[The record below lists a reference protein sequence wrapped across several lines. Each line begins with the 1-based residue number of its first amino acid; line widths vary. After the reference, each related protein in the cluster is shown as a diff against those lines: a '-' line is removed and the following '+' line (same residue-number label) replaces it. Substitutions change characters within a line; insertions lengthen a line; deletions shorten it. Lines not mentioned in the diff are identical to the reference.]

1 MYFAGWKIKK
11 YNLHLRFN
19 EINIVAGLIIS
30 IMKSSNYGFM
40 LTGIILI
47 LSVNFN
53 AQTNTGWFTVNEV
66 SEKVWLLSDHNI
78 DNIYLIEGNDSA
90 LLIDN
95 GIGVADLVSAVKK
108 LTNKPLIVIIT
119 HGHPDHCGSDYQ
131 FEKVYIHPADS
142 AAARSFNLPETRKG
156 MAASMKGD
164 ATLSAEDVYS
174 GPTYNTKFI
183 PLEEGQIFNLGG
195 RFIKVWETP
204 GHTPGEICLL
214 DIGNKLLFTGDNN
227 NSLVWLFLEGC
238 TPLSKY
244 LITLEK
250 QKERLEEFDIIFPG
264 HGPQMQSDFIL
275 DQISCVKAILDG
287 TCEVK
292 DYKSFA
298 GDSKI
303 CTYGRASVAFNPENL

>member
-1 MYFAGWKIKK
+1 MK
-11 YNLHLRFN
+11 HLRKYLLAFSG
-19 EINIVAGLIIS
+19 IGLFFS
-30 IMKSSNYGFM
+30 TS
-40 LTGIILI
+40 L
-47 LSVNFN
+47 N
-53 AQTNTGWFTVNEV
+53 AQSNNSWFTVNAV
-66 SEKVWLLSDHNI
+66 SEKVWVLNDHNI

-90 LLIDN
+90 LLIDT
-95 GIGVADLVSAVKK
+95 GIGAADLVSAVKK
-108 LTNKPLIVIIT
+108 LTDKPLIVIIT
-119 HGHPDHCGSDYQ
+119 HGHPDHCGSIYQ

-142 AAARSFNLPETRKG
+142 AAARSINLPETRKG
-156 MAASMKGD
+156 MVSGMMGD
-164 ATLSAEDVYS
+164 VTLSPEDIYT
-174 GPTYNTKFI
+174 GPIFDTRMLS
-183 PLEEGQIFNLGG
+183 LEEGQIFNLGG
-195 RFIKVWETP
+195 RFIKVMETP

-238 TPLSKY
+238 APLTKY
-244 LITLEK
+244 LETLEK
-250 QKERLEEFDIIFPG
+250 QKERIAEFDIIFPG
-264 HGPQMQSDFIL
+264 HGPQMNSDFIL

>member
-1 MYFAGWKIKK
+1 M
-11 YNLHLRFN
+11 
-19 EINIVAGLIIS
+19 
-30 IMKSSNYGFM
+30 
-40 LTGIILI
+40 
-47 LSVNFN
+47 
-53 AQTNTGWFTVNEV
+53 
-66 SEKVWLLSDHNI
+66 LSDNNI
-78 DNIYLIEGNDSA
+78 DNIYLIEGKDSA
-90 LLIDN
+90 LLIDT
-95 GIGVADLVSAVKK
+95 GIG
-108 LTNKPLIVIIT
+108 
-119 HGHPDHCGSDYQ
+119 
-131 FEKVYIHPADS
+131 
-142 AAARSFNLPETRKG
+142 AAALLP
-156 MAASMKGD
+156 
-164 ATLSAEDVYS
+164 EDVYS
-174 GPTYNTKFI
+174 GRTYNTRLL

-195 RFIKVWETP
+195 RFIKVMETP

-250 QKERLEEFDIIFPG
+250 QAERMSEFDIIFPG
-264 HGPQMQSDFIL
+264 HGPEIKSDFLL
-275 DQISCVKAILDG
+275 DQISCVKAILNG